1 MAERHN
7 TIREGIYAGFIGA
20 TAIVIWFA
28 IIDILAA
35 HPFHTPDILGA
46 GLLSVL
52 GKPPMM
58 PDTMLVRVISYT
70 IFHYAAFAVVGI
82 VIVSI
87 VHQSAR
93 TPAILAGFLIAFVA
107 FELGAFGLTSLL
119 TSSALGGMA
128 WYQIFIANLLA
139 ATGMFLFMWRRHPNL
154 RRDLDRALTGTD
166 DYQARQSDEPLR
178 RPPERAP

>member
-7 TIREGIYAGFIGA
+7 TVREGIYAGFIGA
-20 TAIVIWFA
+20 TVIVVWFA
-28 IIDILAA
+28 IVDILGA

-58 PDTMLVRVISYT
+58 PDTVLVRVVIYT
-70 IFHYAAFAVVGI
+70 IFHYAAFSLVGI

-93 TPAILAGFLIAFVA
+93 TPAILAGFLIAFVV
-107 FELGAFGLTSLL
+107 FELGAIGLTGLLAESSLGSL
-119 TSSALGGMA
+119 A
-128 WYQIFIANLLA
+128 WYQIFLANLIATA
-139 ATGMFLFMWRRHPNL
+139 AMFAFMWRRHPNL

-166 DYQARQSDEPLR
+166 DPQARVSDEPIR
-178 RPPERAP
+178 RQQRNP

>member
-1 MAERHN
+1 MAEQHN
-7 TIREGIYAGFIGA
+7 SAREGIYAGIIGA
-20 TAIVIWFA
+20 TAIAVWFA

-58 PDTMLVRVISYT
+58 PDTLVFHVFIYT
-70 IFHYAAFAVVGI
+70 IFHYLAFFLVGI
-82 VIVSI
+82 VMVAI

-107 FELGAFGLTSLL
+107 FELGAIGLTQLFTESQ
-119 TSSALGGMA
+119 LGGMA

-139 ATGMFLFMWRRHPNL
+139 AGSMFFIMWRRHPGL
-154 RRDLDRALTGTD
+154 AHDIEEALTGTD
-166 DYQARQSDEPLR
+166 DHHVPRDQTAKTR
-178 RPPERAP
+178 